1 MTKASVNLKTP
12 SPYLE
17 KVSFLYKIKRKLT
30 YAFAIRGVSK
40 VQSKANKFSILEI
53 GTGSG
58 YFLSFIHSE
67 FPNATLFGIEY
78 DPRLLKE
85 TKKKVPFANVS
96 IGNAELFS
104 FIDQKFDVIVSFQV
118 IEHLYNPV
126 AMLECVRK
134 HLSPNGIFILTTPNL
149 DGFGAKIMKNKWHGY
164 RDDHVSLKGFMD
176 WKGLIEKNGFQPVY
190 CGSTFFSGIPILNSF
205 PLGLFNWG
213 LLVVFGTA
221 RWKYGESFVGIF
233 RLKN

>member
-1 MTKASVNLKTP
+1 
-12 SPYLE
+12 
-17 KVSFLYKIKRKLT
+17 
-30 YAFAIRGVSK
+30 
-40 VQSKANKFSILEI
+40 
-53 GTGSG
+53 
-58 YFLSFIHSE
+58 
-67 FPNATLFGIEY
+67 
-78 DPRLLKE
+78 
-85 TKKKVPFANVS
+85 
-96 IGNAELFS
+96 
-104 FIDQKFDVIVSFQV
+104 
-118 IEHLYNPV
+118 
-126 AMLECVRK
+126 MLECVRK

-176 WKGLIEKNGFQPVY
+176 WKGLVEKNGFQPVY

>member
-1 MTKASVNLKTP
+1 MVKSSVNLKSP
-12 SPYLE
+12 SLYIE

-30 YAFAIRGVSK
+30 YAFAIRSISK
-40 VQSKANKFSILEI
+40 VKNKDNKFSLLEI

-67 FPNATLFGIEY
+67 FTKATLFGIEY

-85 TKKKVPFANVS
+85 TKRKAPFANVT
-96 IGNAELFS
+96 IGNAESFS

-118 IEHLYNPV
+118 IEHLYDPV
-126 AMLECVRK
+126 AMLVSVKK
-134 HLSPNGIFILTTPNL
+134 HLSPDGIFILTTPNL
-149 DGFGAKIMKNKWHGY
+149 DGFGAKIMGNKWHGY
-164 RDDHVSLKGFMD
+164 RDDHVSLKGFND
-176 WKGLIEKNGFQPVY
+176 WQALLEKNGFQSVY
-190 CGSTFFSGIPILNSF
+190 CGSTFFSGVPILNSF

-213 LLVVFGTA
+213 LLVVFGMA

-233 RLKN
+233 RHKN